1 MGGRTRGFALL
12 ADGGF
17 VATGSALLDGPHAI
31 AVSRFNADGS
41 VDTSFGDNGI
51 ALVGHGSDHLVG
63 SSLDVRSDGK
73 IIVGGTLSPLD
84 LAIGNHTDPRV
95 DVAVAQLFP
104 DGTLDTSFGD
114 AGIQT
119 TDMGHFDAAGEVR
132 VAPDGTIALA
142 GTSDQVSV
150 FVARYTGGAPAPAG
164 EPQPEPAP
172 EPAPKPEPAP
182 TGGSENA
189 LAAVAA
195 SVDRVLSLNGDDDD
209 VRGSAFSLLSAS
221 SFDLLDGDADEDELL
236 PASA

>member
-17 VATGSALLDGPHAI
+17 VATGSALLDGRHAI
-31 AVSRFNADGS
+31 AVSRFNAEGS
-41 VDTSFGDNGI
+41 VDTSFGDDGV
-51 ALVGHGSDHLVG
+51 AFVGHGSDHLVG

-95 DVAVAQLFP
+95 DVAVAELFP

-119 TDMGHFDAAGEVR
+119 TDMGHYDMAGEVR
-132 VAPDGTIALA
+132 VAPDGTIILA

-150 FVARYTGGAPAPAG
+150 VARYTGGAPVPAG
-164 EPQPEPAP
+164 EPQPELAP
-172 EPAPKPEPAP
+172 EPAPEPEPAP
-182 TGGSENA
+182 TDGSENVSTTI
-189 LAAVAA
+189 LA
-195 SVDRVLSLNGDDDD
+195 SVDPLLSLNADDDA
-209 VRGSAFSLLSAS
+209 RGSAFSLLSAS
-221 SFDLLDGDADEDELL
+221 SSDLLDGDADEDELL
-236 PASA
+236 PASR